1 MAATQWYQAVH
12 ASKRYRLGT
21 RKTDSVGNDYI
32 YGKGV
37 ASNVL
42 GAVVIFKDS
51 AYTPILSTNASL
63 TGLVAISLSANTSAT
78 NFSWYLVKGNTKNV
92 VNLAGL
98 VGIDTGSTDA
108 ASCSTSSATSGRVV
122 GGGVVAT
129 KTIVGMWAQG
139 VSASNL
145 GDALLENPM
154 VAGGSLA

>member
-12 ASKRYRLGT
+12 AAKRYRLGT
-21 RKTDSVGNDYI
+21 EKRDNAGNVFI

-37 ASNVL
+37 TANAL

-51 AYTPILSTNASL
+51 AYTPVLVTNASL
-63 TGLVAISLSANTSAT
+63 TGLVAISLSANILAT
-78 NFSWYLVKGNTKNV
+78 TFSWYLVKGNTKNV

-108 ASCSTSSATSGRVV
+108 ASCSTSSATTGRVV

-129 KTIVGMWAQG
+129 KTIVGMYAQG
-139 VSASNL
+139 VSAANV
-145 GDALLENPM
+145 GDALLENPV

>member
-12 ASKRYRLGT
+12 AAKRYRLGT
-21 RKTDSVGNDYI
+21 IKRDNAGNEFI

-37 ASNVL
+37 TSNAL

-51 AYTPILSTNASL
+51 AYTPILVTNASL

-78 NFSWYLVKGNTKNV
+78 NFSWYLTKGNTKNV
-92 VNLAGL
+92 VNLAGK
-98 VGIDTGSTDA
+98 VAMDTGSTDA
-108 ASCSTSSATSGRVV
+108 ASCSTSSATPGNVV

-145 GDALLENPM
+145 GDVLLENPV